1 MPATQR
7 FSEPY
12 YSASRSTFH
21 HLTGHQLRI
30 RGLPVLTRIGTF
42 AAPGPYIKTTKR
54 LVADLTTKPISR
66 LARSMQIPSGSLRS
80 PPPSPPW
87 AGRDG
92 EGRSGRPKAAVRR
105 PVKRKGARGVR
116 GVRGQS
122 PRSVAFAVIP
132 DAPRQGADGAFAV
145 VRSGRNARTSLT
157 NGSPFPVTTPALCA
171 AMISKIGRLDRLA
184 GRRN

>member
-30 RGLPVLTRIGTF
+30 RGLPVLTRIGTL

-54 LVADLTTKPISR
+54 PVADLTTKPISR

-80 PPPSPPW
+80 PPPLPPW
-87 AGRDG
+87 AGREPKEDRAAKGG
-92 EGRSGRPKAAVRR
+92 EWGPAGPRATVVGPSWIAPTPQGPLGVQGRSGPQY
-105 PVKRKGARGVR
+105 PEGLGASALLRSPCVERG
-116 GVRGQS
+116 
-122 PRSVAFAVIP
+122 
-132 DAPRQGADGAFAV
+132 
-145 VRSGRNARTSLT
+145 L
-157 NGSPFPVTTPALCA
+157 
-171 AMISKIGRLDRLA
+171 MI
-184 GRRN
+184 

>member
-80 PPPSPPW
+80 PPPCPLGQVGSRRKIGQRRVANGGRQGRARPSSAHHGLPPTPQ
-87 AGRDG
+87 GPLG
-92 EGRSGRPKAAVRR
+92 VQGAVRSRWGHQRRPQR
-105 PVKRKGARGVR
+105 PVGLGALGDRL
-116 GVRGQS
+116 S
-122 PRSVAFAVIP
+122 RSVSFASVL
-132 DAPRQGADGAFAV
+132 
-145 VRSGRNARTSLT
+145 S
-157 NGSPFPVTTPALCA
+157 
-171 AMISKIGRLDRLA
+171 
-184 GRRN
+184 